1 MKSGVRVL
9 AIASGPIYARRRK
22 RTLIVGIVGRQG
34 TIEGVLSGR
43 VTIDGD
49 DSTRAIAGLVKK
61 SRFRRQIRV
70 IAINGIA
77 IAGLNIV
84 DVKGLEHTTHAPV
97 IVLTRKKPDV
107 PGFMKAISTYA
118 KADAESA
125 NRKRAL
131 ATATNMER
139 GFVKVLGFNVQS
151 AIKASELKAIIP
163 TAFEFL
169 RLAHMIAKGISTGV
183 SSGRV

>member
-9 AIASGPIYARRRK
+9 AVASGPIYARRRK

-49 DSTRAIAGLVKK
+49 DSTRAITGLIKK
-61 SRFRRQIRV
+61 SRFRRQIRA

-77 IAGLNIV
+77 VAGLNIV
-84 DVKGLEHTTHAPV
+84 DVKELELSAHAPV
-97 IVLTRKKPDV
+97 IVLTRKKPDA
-107 PGFMKAISTYA
+107 PGFMKAIINYA
-118 KADAESA
+118 KTDAESA
-125 NRKRAL
+125 ERKRAL

-139 GFVKVLGFNVQS
+139 RFVKVSGFNVQS
-151 AIKASELKAIIP
+151 AIKASELKAIVP
-163 TAFEFL
+163 TAFELL